1 MAKFL
6 EERQIQPQA
15 LPFLSSL
22 FSRGPLVGILSFLR
36 MLFAICGVGIS
47 QRATDASIKYAQE
60 RVQFGRP
67 IGRFQLI
74 QNMIYEMFSLTEAS
88 RFFSY
93 YAADS
98 VLRGDQEA
106 RRASSLAKAFSCEA
120 SVRVTCLG
128 IEVHGA
134 MGLSEDLPLERY
146 FRDARM
152 ITIPD
157 GTTEINK
164 LVAGREIIGMSAY
177 V

>member
-1 MAKFL
+1 
-6 EERQIQPQA
+6 
-15 LPFLSSL
+15 
-22 FSRGPLVGILSFLR
+22 
-36 MLFAICGVGIS
+36 
-47 QRATDASIKYAQE
+47 
-60 RVQFGRP
+60 
-67 IGRFQLI
+67 
-74 QNMIYEMFSLTEAS
+74 
-88 RFFSY
+88 
-93 YAADS
+93 
-98 VLRGDQEA
+98 
-106 RRASSLAKAFSCEA
+106 
-120 SVRVTCLG
+120 LG